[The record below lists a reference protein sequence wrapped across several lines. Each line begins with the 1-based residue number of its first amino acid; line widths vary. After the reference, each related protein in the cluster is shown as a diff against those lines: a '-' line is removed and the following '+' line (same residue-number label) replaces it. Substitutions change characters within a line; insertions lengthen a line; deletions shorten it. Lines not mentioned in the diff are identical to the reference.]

1 MEGTVLARDEGSGED
16 VGSEYLRRTAVKNWC
31 SEG

>member
-1 MEGTVLARDEGSGED
+1 MEGMVPTRESVDGAEEGKEC
-16 VGSEYLRRTAVKNWC
+16 LRRTAVKNWC